1 MVPPSNTLLGN
12 AATISLF
19 SKVTKINLE
28 RNLNMKEKL
37 KLKNGHLFDI
47 PVNGIKEKTSAKSL
61 LVEIVVPEEMTL
73 EQVKAEFSNKAALQE
88 LTVVKEES
96 TIMIFTGY
104 TKLGSRVVLDSNAAV
119 EVRVTENEGGTAET
133 TTVYAA
139 VAELELFQEP
149 LEEKVEANRADIDFL
164 LMMGE

>member
-1 MVPPSNTLLGN
+1 M
-12 AATISLF
+12 
-19 SKVTKINLE
+19 E
-28 RNLNMKEKL
+28 EKL

-47 PVNGIKEKTSAKSL
+47 PVNGIKEKTSTKSL

-73 EQVKAEFSNKAALQE
+73 EQIKAEFCDKAALQE
-88 LTVVKEES
+88 LTVVKEEN
-96 TIMIFTGY
+96 TVMIFAGY
-104 TKLGSRVVLDSNAAV
+104 TKLGNRVTLNSRAAV
-119 EVRVTENEGGTAET
+119 GVKVTENEDGTTET

>member
-1 MVPPSNTLLGN
+1 M
-12 AATISLF
+12 ISLF

-104 TKLGSRVVLDSNAAV
+104 TKLGSRVVLDSNVAV
-119 EVRVTENEGGTAET
+119 GVRVTENEDGTAET
-133 TTVYAA
+133 ITVYAA

>member
-1 MVPPSNTLLGN
+1 
-12 AATISLF
+12 
-19 SKVTKINLE
+19 
-28 RNLNMKEKL
+28 MKEKL

-88 LTVVKEES
+88 LTVVKEEI

>member
-1 MVPPSNTLLGN
+1 
-12 AATISLF
+12 
-19 SKVTKINLE
+19 
-28 RNLNMKEKL
+28 MKEKL

>member
-1 MVPPSNTLLGN
+1 
-12 AATISLF
+12 
-19 SKVTKINLE
+19 
-28 RNLNMKEKL
+28 MKEKL

-104 TKLGSRVVLDSNAAV
+104 TKLGSRVALDSNAAV
-119 EVRVTENEGGTAET
+119 EVRVTENEDGTAET